1 MTHSFPIRVYYE
13 DTDMGGVVYYANY
26 LRFIERARSDW
37 VRSLD
42 NDQNAMR
49 DAGLIW
55 VVQRVEADYRVP
67 ARFDDE
73 LLIETEVLK
82 VSPARLIMGQRVM
95 RDETEIFRAKVTV
108 ACVTAQGKPQR
119 LPAEIRALL

>member
-1 MTHSFPIRVYYE
+1 MHQFPIRVYYE

-37 VRSLD
+37 VRKLG